1 MGNINL
7 IIKHKYKCCL
17 SENIEEVESD
27 DEDKDRQIIKQLPAL
42 ETDEVSNES
51 FCTTIPCNFKNK

>member
-27 DEDKDRQIIKQLPAL
+27 DEDRDRQIIKQLPAL
-42 ETDEVSNES
+42 ETDEVPNES
-51 FCTTIPCNFKNK
+51 FRTTIPCNFKK

>member
-1 MGNINL
+1 MGNIQL

-42 ETDEVSNES
+42 ETDEV
-51 FCTTIPCNFKNK
+51 